1 MTAIVLLA
9 KEPVP
14 GRVKTRLHARFT
26 PPEAA
31 RLATA
36 ALADTVAAIRAVE
49 VCPVIAY
56 DGRPGS
62 WLPRGFH
69 PVQQVAGDLSLRI
82 ESALLDATIAQSP
95 QLDPPVLGS
104 QAEPVL
110 LVGMDTPQLATAL
123 AQAVEW
129 CDDADAVLGLT
140 DDGGYWAIGLRRFV
154 PGSVQGVPMSAY
166 DAPTQVSLWYSAALT
181 VVVLI
186 GLVRRHR
193 RPQLVPHP
201 DQPVPSS
208 PGVSETCSRPARGG
222 NEL

>member
-1 MTAIVLLA
+1 MSIVLLA

-26 PPEAA
+26 PQEAA

-69 PVQQVAGDLSLRI
+69 PVRQVAGDLSLRI

-95 QLDPPVLGS
+95 DLDPSVLGS
-104 QAEPVL
+104 QGEPVV
-110 LVGMDTPQLATAL
+110 LVAMETPQLGSAL
-123 AQAVEW
+123 ALAVEW
-129 CDDADAVLGLT
+129 CDADAV
-140 DDGGYWAIGLRRFV
+140 
-154 PGSVQGVPMSAY
+154 QGVAASSYPRRRSASTRAASS
-166 DAPTQVSLWYSAALT
+166 DASTVASHLAAT
-181 VVVLI
+181 
-186 GLVRRHR
+186 RAPQR
-193 RPQLVPHP
+193 RPRPHRS
-201 DQPVPSS
+201 VPSS
-208 PGVSETCSRPARGG
+208 PA
-222 NEL
+222 